1 MQGRVRDVKWNDDL
15 GRIASLDADGTVR
28 LWDAE
33 LELVQEVQLQ
43 QNKELVA
50 MAMRPDMVA
59 VGSQC
64 HVALLDP
71 RCCDVVSV
79 VEGQKAREAVCVVQ
93 LPGNDPTHW
102 EMLLQIQRPK
112 HACS

>member
-1 MQGRVRDVKWNDDL
+1 
-15 GRIASLDADGTVR
+15 
-28 LWDAE
+28 
-33 LELVQEVQLQ
+33 
-43 QNKELVA
+43 

-79 VEGQKAREAVCVVQ
+79 VEGQKAREVSRPPVACGAPSSWCLCQ
-93 LPGNDPTHW
+93 IARQWSSP
-102 EMLLQIQRPK
+102 LLLV
-112 HACS
+112 